1 MTNRIEPISKE
12 ELIEEFELF
21 DDWEE
26 RYRYIIETGNSMPPL
41 EAVYQTEENRV
52 QGCLSSVWL
61 IIELAENGR
70 YFFRADSDSQLV
82 KGLVCLVIMLYS
94 DKTAEEILRLD
105 IDTVFEAIDLRQHI
119 SRSRSNGLN
128 SMIGRIKSLALETL
142 HSN

>member
-1 MTNRIEPISKE
+1 MSKRVE
-12 ELIEEFELF
+12 SITADELIEEFELF

-41 EAVYQTEENRV
+41 EIEYQSEQHRV

-61 IIELAENGR
+61 VIEQTANGNYYSR
-70 YFFRADSDSQLV
+70 GDSDSQLV
-82 KGLVCLVIMLYS
+82 KGLVCIVIMLYS
-94 DKTAEEILRLD
+94 DKSAEEILQLD
-105 IDTVFEAIDLRQHI
+105 INHVFEAIDLRQHI

-142 HSN
+142 HS

>member
-1 MTNRIEPISKE
+1 MSKRVE
-12 ELIEEFELF
+12 SITADELIEEFELF

-41 EAVYQTEENRV
+41 EIEYQSEQHRV

-61 IIELAENGR
+61 VIEQTANGNYYYR
-70 YFFRADSDSQLV
+70 GDSDSQLV
-82 KGLVCLVIMLYS
+82 KGLVCIVIMLYS
-94 DKTAEEILRLD
+94 DKSAEEILQLD
-105 IDTVFEAIDLRQHI
+105 INHVFEAIDLRQHI

-142 HSN
+142 HS

>member
-1 MTNRIEPISKE
+1 VSNRVDSITVD

-26 RYRYIIETGNSMPPL
+26 RYRYIIETGNTMPPL
-41 EAVYQTEENRV
+41 EAEYQTEENRV

-61 IIELAENGR
+61 IIQATDDGR
-70 YFFRADSDSQLV
+70 YYFRADSDSQLV
-82 KGLVCLVIMLYS
+82 KGLVCIVIMLFS
-94 DKTAEEILRLD
+94 DKTADEILQLD
-105 IDTVFEAIDLRQHI
+105 INSVFESIELRQHI

-142 HSN
+142 HSQ

>member
-1 MTNRIEPISKE
+1 MTNRIEPISTE

-41 EAVYQTEENRV
+41 GAVYQTEENRV

-61 IIELAENGR
+61 IIEPTENGR

-94 DKTAEEILRLD
+94 DKTAEEILQLD
-105 IDTVFEAIDLRQHI
+105 INTVFEAIDLRQHI

-142 HSN
+142 HSS

>member
-1 MTNRIEPISKE
+1 
-12 ELIEEFELF
+12 
-21 DDWEE
+21 
-26 RYRYIIETGNSMPPL
+26 MPPL
-41 EAVYQTEENRV
+41 GAVYQTEENRV

-61 IIELAENGR
+61 IIEPTENGR

-94 DKTAEEILRLD
+94 DKTAEEILQLD
-105 IDTVFEAIDLRQHI
+105 INTVFEAIDLRQHI

-142 HSN
+142 HSS

>member
-1 MTNRIEPISKE
+1 VSNRVESISAE

-41 EAVYQTEENRV
+41 EAKYQTEENRV

-61 IIELAENGR
+61 VIEETEDES
-70 YFFRADSDSQLV
+70 YYYRADSDSQLV
-82 KGLVCLVIMLYS
+82 KGLVCLVIMLFS
-94 DKTAEEILRLD
+94 DKSADEILQLD
-105 IDTVFEAIDLRQHI
+105 INDVFEAIDLRQHI

-128 SMIGRIKSLALETL
+128 SMIGRIKSLALEKL
-142 HSN
+142 HT

>member
-1 MTNRIEPISKE
+1 MTNRIESITPE

-26 RYRYIIETGNSMPPL
+26 RYRFIIETGNTMPPL
-41 EAVYQTEENRV
+41 EADYQTEENRL
-52 QGCLSSVWL
+52 QGCLSSVCL
-61 IIELAENGR
+61 VIAQEADGR
-70 YFFRADSDSQLV
+70 YYYRADSDSQLV

-94 DKTAEEILRLD
+94 DKTAEEILKLD
-105 IDTVFEAIDLRQHI
+105 INHVFEAIDLRQHI

-142 HSN
+142 HS

>member
-1 MTNRIEPISKE
+1 VSKRVE
-12 ELIEEFELF
+12 SITADELIEEFELF

-41 EAVYQTEENRV
+41 EIEYQSEQHRV

-61 IIELAENGR
+61 VIEQTANGNYYYR
-70 YFFRADSDSQLV
+70 GDSDSQLV
-82 KGLVCLVIMLYS
+82 KGLVCIVIMLYS
-94 DKTAEEILRLD
+94 DKSAEEILQLD
-105 IDTVFEAIDLRQHI
+105 INHVFEAIDLRQHI

-142 HSN
+142 HS

>member
-1 MTNRIEPISKE
+1 MTAD

-41 EAVYQTEENRV
+41 EIEYQSEQHRV

-61 IIELAENGR
+61 VIEQTANGNYYYR
-70 YFFRADSDSQLV
+70 GDSDSQLV
-82 KGLVCLVIMLYS
+82 KGLVCIVIMLYS
-94 DKTAEEILRLD
+94 DKSAEEILQLD
-105 IDTVFEAIDLRQHI
+105 INHVFEAIDLRQHI

-142 HSN
+142 HS